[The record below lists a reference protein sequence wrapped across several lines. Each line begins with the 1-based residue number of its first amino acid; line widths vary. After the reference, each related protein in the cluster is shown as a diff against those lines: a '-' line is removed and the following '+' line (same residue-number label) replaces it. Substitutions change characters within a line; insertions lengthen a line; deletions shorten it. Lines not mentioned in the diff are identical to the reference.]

1 MRESCKWQFS
11 TLSSGKEKSDEIKSE
26 KLTPMFQADL
36 VEGAAR
42 CTLSGIVGFGRENL
56 TTFEKPVTQVNS
68 AAAKNNNYRSRIVF
82 TGC

>member
-1 MRESCKWQFS
+1 MAIQHIVQRQ
-11 TLSSGKEKSDEIKSE
+11 EKSDEIKSE

-56 TTFEKPVTQVNS
+56 TTLK
-68 AAAKNNNYRSRIVF
+68 
-82 TGC
+82 TGDPG